1 MEKRNIYWG
10 WIIVA
15 CSLTTYMIV
24 WGGVWYSFSVF
35 YNIFVRDYHWGKGET
50 AGVFSLCVS
59 LVFVSGPIVGR
70 IFDRYGPKR
79 ILPAASFFLAIN
91 LLLCSRIHSLMEFY
105 LFYGIGCG
113 IGMSLL
119 LFTAQTSVIS
129 SWFQV
134 YRGTALGLALSGA
147 GMGMVILVPLVQW
160 IVADFGWQT
169 AFLLLSLLVF
179 LVVFP
184 MNLFLVR
191 FPAEG
196 EIDFE
201 KGFPFISL
209 RKRRALR
216 VKAIDQSWVSKMWTL
231 REALKTK
238 RFWYLSFAGM
248 SGTVLVVQTT
258 FSHFILI
265 TTGAGFSAALSSKM
279 FGLSGILG
287 TAGFVFWGRLSD
299 QIGREWAYTL
309 GSFCLFLGLFL
320 LFLMKWISSIPVFIF
335 FAALFGFGYGS
346 RTPLTQSIC
355 ADLFQGP
362 YFSSIFGMYQVS
374 LAVGIS
380 GPWIAGVV
388 SERIDSYQPIIIFLM
403 GSLIL
408 SSVFVWLAGP
418 RHVRRS
424 YRQMELD

>member
-1 MEKRNIYWG
+1 MEKRNIHWG

-15 CSLTTYMIV
+15 CSLVTYMIV

-70 IFDRYGPKR
+70 LFDRYGPGR
-79 ILPAASFFLAIN
+79 ILPAAALFLAIN

-119 LFTAQTSVIS
+119 LFTTQTSVIS
-129 SWFQV
+129 RWFQV

-147 GMGMVILVPLVQW
+147 GMGMLILVPLVQS

-216 VKAIDQSWVSKMWTL
+216 VKAIDKSWVSKVWTL
-231 REALKTK
+231 REALKT
-238 RFWYLSFAGM
+238 RQFWYLYFAGM

-258 FSHFILI
+258 FSHFILM
-265 TTGAGFSAALSSKM
+265 TTEAGFSAALSSKM

-287 TAGFVFWGRLSD
+287 TAGFLFWGRLAD
-299 QIGREWAYTL
+299 QIGREWAHTL
-309 GSFCLFLGLFL
+309 GSSCLFLGLFL
-320 LFLMKWISSIPVFIF
+320 LFLMKWISIIPIFIF

-346 RTPLTQSIC
+346 RATLSQSIC

-374 LAVGIS
+374 LAVGIF

-388 SERIDSYQPIIIFLM
+388 SERIDSYQPIILFLM

-424 YRQMELD
+424 Y